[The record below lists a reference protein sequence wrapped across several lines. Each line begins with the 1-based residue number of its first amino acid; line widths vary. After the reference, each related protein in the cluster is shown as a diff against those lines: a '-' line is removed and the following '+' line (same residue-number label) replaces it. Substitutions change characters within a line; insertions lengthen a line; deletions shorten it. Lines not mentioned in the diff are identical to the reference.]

1 MSPNIMT
8 MIVDNEAVNDVI
20 NKFDKLVDELILFE
34 DSM

>member
-1 MSPNIMT
+1 
-8 MIVDNEAVNDVI
+8 MIVDNEVVNDVI

>member
-1 MSPNIMT
+1 